1 MYLLWKTSIFRHTM
15 IRCRKKLFTDIDIRN
30 GRIWYPMRNR
40 IMEYNAKTN
49 EIREYLPDAGQCT
62 ISDDGRKVSYFRNNA
77 KKIIL
82 YDTVIFAI

>member
-1 MYLLWKTSIFRHTM
+1 M
-15 IRCRKKLFTDIDIRN
+15 
-30 GRIWYPMRNR
+30 GNR

-62 ISDDGRKVSYFRNNA
+62 ISDDGRTVSYFRNHA
-77 KKIIL
+77 KRIIL

>member
-1 MYLLWKTSIFRHTM
+1 M

-30 GRIWYPMRNR
+30 GRIWYPMGNR

>member
-1 MYLLWKTSIFRHTM
+1 M
-15 IRCRKKLFTDIDIRN
+15 
-30 GRIWYPMRNR
+30 GNR

-49 EIREYLPDAGQCT
+49 EIREYLPDAGQYT

>member
-1 MYLLWKTSIFRHTM
+1 
-15 IRCRKKLFTDIDIRN
+15 
-30 GRIWYPMRNR
+30 MRNR

-62 ISDDGRKVSYFRNNA
+62 ISDDGRIVSYFRNHA